1 MPDRVSETSEPKADF
16 ESPADA
22 LRSWMEERGWSQT
35 DLAYVL
41 GVNSAT
47 VNQILSGKRG
57 VSPEMAKAL
66 AAAFNLPLDT
76 FATLQARWE
85 LQAARDPDPS
95 VTARA
100 RVQAAYPLREMMKR
114 GWIGGEGR
122 EIGEELC
129 QFFEVKSLDAVPHL
143 AHAAKRT
150 AVDDIPAPQLAWLFR
165 VRQIARELPAPRYSR
180 DKLVEAVARMADMRE
195 APEEARHVPR
205 LLHEAGVRFVIV
217 EGLPGSK
224 IDGVCFWLD
233 DKSPVIGLSLRFD
246 RIDNFWFVLRHEC
259 AHVLHGH
266 GRTAAIVDSDLGN
279 RGVDISDEE
288 KIADAEAA
296 EFCVSQEKIRSF
308 YLRKNPIF
316 PERDVLAFAKIAHVH
331 PGIVV
336 GQLQRLIGR
345 YDFLRRHLVGV
356 RNHVSRT
363 APVDGW
369 GDVFPVGG

>member
-1 MPDRVSETSEPKADF
+1 MPDRASEADTEF
-16 ESPADA
+16 QSPADA
-22 LRSWMEERGWSQT
+22 LRGWMEQRGWSQT

-47 VNQILSGKRG
+47 VNQIISGKRG
-57 VSPEMAKAL
+57 ISAEMAKAL
-66 AAAFNLPLDT
+66 AAAFALPLDT
-76 FATLQARWE
+76 FARLQARWE
-85 LQAARDPDPS
+85 LQTARDPDPS

-122 EIGEELC
+122 EIGDDLC
-129 QFFEVKSLDAVPHL
+129 EFFEVKSLDAVPHL
-143 AHAAKRT
+143 DHAAKRT
-150 AVDDIPAPQLAWLFR
+150 VVDEIPAPQLAWLFR
-165 VRQIARELPAPRYSR
+165 VRQIARELPTPPYSR
-180 DKLVEAVARMADMRE
+180 EKLVEAVSRMAEMRE

-205 LLHEAGVRFVIV
+205 LLQEAGVRFVIV
-217 EGLPGSK
+217 EGLPGGK

-259 AHVLHGH
+259 AHVLHAH
-266 GRTAAIVDSDLGN
+266 GKSAAIIDSDLGN
-279 RGVDISDEE
+279 RGLDVSDEE
-288 KIADAEAA
+288 KVADAEAA

-316 PERDVLAFAKIAHVH
+316 PERDVLAFAKIARVH
-331 PGIVV
+331 PGLVV

-369 GDVFPVGG
+369 GDVFPIGG